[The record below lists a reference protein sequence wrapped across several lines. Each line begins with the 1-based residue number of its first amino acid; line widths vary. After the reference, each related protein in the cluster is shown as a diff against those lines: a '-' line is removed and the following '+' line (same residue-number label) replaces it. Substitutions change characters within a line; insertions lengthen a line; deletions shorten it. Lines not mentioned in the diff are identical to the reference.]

1 MPKVMLKF
9 PNRPEPV
16 SLSCQIEAGCFSV
29 KDEETV
35 YEGSLVLTGPG
46 EGWLNYG
53 GQILPFYMSQKQ
65 DEMSLWLD
73 GNSYSFNLLNPEA
86 RRGGGAAASLPG
98 GEVKAPMPG
107 TILKVLV
114 QPGDTVEAN
123 QPLVLME
130 SMKMEMTLSAPQAA
144 TVQLVQCA
152 PNQLV
157 EMGALLVKLETFKQ
171 ETSE

>member
-1 MPKVMLKF
+1 MPKVMLNF
-9 PNRPEPV
+9 PNQAEPV
-16 SLSCQIEAGCFSV
+16 TLACNIEGTNFSV
-29 KDEETV
+29 TNDDTV
-35 YEGSLVLTGPG
+35 YEGSLILTGPG

-53 GQILPFYMSQKQ
+53 GHILPFYMSQKQ
-65 DEMSLWLD
+65 DEMALWLD

-86 RRGGGAAASLPG
+86 RRSGGGAAASLPG

-114 QPGDTVEAN
+114 QPGDAVEAN

-144 TVQLVQCA
+144 IVKVVNCT

-157 EMGALLVKLETFKQ
+157 DMGALLVKLET
-171 ETSE
+171 